1 MTGPVPVVE
10 EEKKQSIEEEK
21 KEEMTRSK
29 NAELEAE
36 DLPQIDTSQPRRVAH
51 DDPPFLQG
59 FAEPAEIDSRPAQMI
74 PNPPVVT
81 ETVTVNEAEWI
92 DMDPAEGNK
101 EIGEEEAK
109 VIDNI
114 LKK

>member
-1 MTGPVPVVE
+1 
-10 EEKKQSIEEEK
+10 
-21 KEEMTRSK
+21 MTRSN

-74 PNPPVVT
+74 P